1 MGKLQIFTKEFHWEQ
16 THLKL
21 QSDNPDVFESAKS
34 AVLHSRSLL
43 EQYIITHPIFG
54 TLLEPI
60 EVDLSAPE
68 FIRNM
73 MAAGIKAGVGPMASV
88 AGGLAEISTAAM
100 MKIGCKLALAENG
113 GDISIKGNQM
123 VIIGASSGENSIAK
137 QMGFKIKPKDM
148 PIGVCTSAGSVG
160 HSISLG
166 DADAVIV
173 FSSSAF
179 LSDAA
184 ATSIA
189 NVIKSTDPEGSIQ
202 KALECAESIEGINGC
217 VAICGG
223 FVGICGRTPEMVQVL
238 DSDV

>member
-1 MGKLQIFTKEFHWEQ
+1 MGEIKTFTTEFHWEQ

-21 QSDNPDVFESAKS
+21 QSDNPDVFDSVKS
-34 AVLHSRSLL
+34 AVLHSRTLL
-43 EQYIITHPIFG
+43 EQYILTHPTFV
-54 TLLEPI
+54 TSLEPI
-60 EVDLSAPE
+60 EVDLNAPA

-73 MAAGIKAGVGPMASV
+73 MSAGIKAGVGPMAAV
-88 AGGLAEISTAAM
+88 AGGLAEISTTAM
-100 MKIGCKLALAENG
+100 MIKGCKLALAENG
-113 GDISIKGNQM
+113 GDISIKGKQM
-123 VIIGASSGENSIAK
+123 VIIGASSGENPIAK
-137 QMGFKIKPKDM
+137 KIGFKIKPKDM
-148 PIGVCTSAGSVG
+148 PIGVCTSAGRVG

-189 NVIKSTDPEGSIQ
+189 NVVNRTDPEGSIQ
-202 KALECAESIEGINGC
+202 KALERAESIEGITGC
-217 VAICGG
+217 MAICGG
-223 FVGICGRTPEMVQVL
+223 FIGICGRTPEMVQVL